1 MIETN
6 EETCNELGKRG
17 IIIFAQTARRRSF
30 VIMILNMR
38 I

>member
-6 EETCNELGKRG
+6 EEPCTELGKRG
-17 IIIFAQTARRRSF
+17 IIIFAQTARRISSA
-30 VIMILNMR
+30 IMILNMR

>member
-6 EETCNELGKRG
+6 EEPRTELGKRD
-17 IIIFAQTARRRSF
+17 IIIFAQTARRKSF